1 MIKEIKANIDY
12 TDMELK
18 KDVEKDA
25 DIIALYEE
33 AKIELKESRI
43 EELENGNESSN
54 YVPFIIV
61 TREDPLKNDE
71 EDSKLKQDDE
81 EDDKPKKV
89 KGKKISKKE
98 NEE

>member
-12 TDMELK
+12 TDMELH
-18 KDVEKDA
+18 KDVKKNA
-25 DIIALYEE
+25 DIVALYEE

-43 EELENGNESSN
+43 EELENGNESSK

-61 TREDPLKNDE
+61 TREEIPNKD
-71 EDSKLKQDDE
+71 
-81 EDDKPKKV
+81 DDKPKKS